1 MTFNVTKT
9 IINIRDWYSPL
20 SLTFPLSPFPSH
32 LPLSCKYFVCLCVR
46 VFHSPTSRTRY
57 PHVRSIDGQR
67 DGGGDGKDC
76 GFPPH
81 PPSSNQSH
89 MSHCPAM
96 WTPLSLSGHSS
107 AASDVIVT
115 LSLILLSTY
124 SSLCTPYCSHMI
136 YVHSLVV
143 YGHVLC
149 THST

>member
-1 MTFNVTKT
+1 MTCNVTKT

-20 SLTFPLSPFPSH
+20 SLTFPLSPSPVMLIF
-32 LPLSCKYFVCLCVR
+32 R
-46 VFHSPTSRTRY
+46 VFHFSTSPTRY
-57 PHVRSIDGQR
+57 PHVRSIHGKR

-76 GFPPH
+76 GSTPAPPKKK
-81 PPSSNQSH
+81 QSH

-96 WTPLSLSGHSS
+96 WTPSLSTEPSS
-107 AASDVIVT
+107 ATTDVIVT
-115 LSLILLSTY
+115 LSAKMLIPFSTY